1 MVTTKLPQ
9 WFKDGVIFHLCAKTY
24 DYMNGKLEANVQC
37 ELFFSSSKNLSVT
50 RNTLEELFN
59 ALLTVSKI
67 FLNPLEKLGNH
78 LIFKVTLNLFEN
90 I

>member
-9 WFKDGVIFHLCAKTY
+9 WIKDGVIFHLCAKTY

-50 RNTLEELFN
+50 RNTLE
-59 ALLTVSKI
+59 
-67 FLNPLEKLGNH
+67 
-78 LIFKVTLNLFEN
+78 
-90 I
+90 